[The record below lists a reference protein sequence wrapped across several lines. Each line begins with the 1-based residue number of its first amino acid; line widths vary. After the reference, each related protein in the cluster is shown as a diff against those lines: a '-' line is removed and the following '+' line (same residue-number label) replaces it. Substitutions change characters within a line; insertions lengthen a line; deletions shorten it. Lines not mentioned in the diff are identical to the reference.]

1 MNIFHSNTG
10 TKPDRTRIYYQTDSS
25 DTSISTDIGIEFI
38 NPTEISASYRS
49 EIRSHGAQS
58 ESNQQYSE
66 TVREDMTI
74 TLYIDRSGE
83 QSITGETGIKKD
95 VDRIRSLIMPTIR
108 GADHKKPP
116 LCRIVT
122 GSNVYRGSV
131 SHLKEEYLF
140 FNSSGFPV
148 RVRLTLTLHAASTP
162 ETAEKAASPA
172 NSRKAWVIKSGDRL
186 DMIANRFYGDPTLWR
201 AIASENAIED
211 PLSFPLPSQIGQALV
226 IPDKLIIR

>member
-83 QSITGETGIKKD
+83 QSITGELLPAATCI
-95 VDRIRSLIMPTIR
+95 VDPSLTLKRNTFSLILR
-108 GADHKKPP
+108 D
-116 LCRIVT
+116 
-122 GSNVYRGSV
+122 
-131 SHLKEEYLF
+131 
-140 FNSSGFPV
+140 FPFEFV
-148 RVRLTLTLHAASTP
+148 
-162 ETAEKAASPA
+162 
-172 NSRKAWVIKSGDRL
+172 
-186 DMIANRFYGDPTLWR
+186 
-201 AIASENAIED
+201 
-211 PLSFPLPSQIGQALV
+211 
-226 IPDKLIIR
+226 